1 MVTVWRPNI
10 ATQEAMETSVEAS
23 MAQLDEINRRL
34 MLRLP
39 SR

>member
-1 MVTVWRPNI
+1 
-10 ATQEAMETSVEAS
+10 METSVEAS